1 MEDKEKELKKATLNE
16 AETPTDLE
24 DLAEEEVAQA
34 FEGLKVGAG
43 GGGAPHSIMPDPKM
57 EAEIKEMFQE
67 IVSQYI
73 TPIGKSIKSI
83 ANGDVS
89 ERNLEIC
96 IGALKPLILACEE
109 IHYNDI
115 YDVLKSMEQPL
126 VAFRDGKKKLLSK
139 KDLRNIT
146 TDYKELTR
154 LISRS
159 VGSEMIETSPTG
171 TVRIAT
177 VNTGTIINKPPE
189 ELQIADAL
197 AYFDEVDHKDIQKL
211 YAGGLIKLGL
221 LSQATAQEISESTGV
236 DVTSAEQ
243 LKQCAIKA
251 LANISA
257 KKAISVKNVSGDKAE
272 STNYNDENDE
282 QYAFE
287 KEDETDDIDQE
298 EDQEEDQEAQTLYSK
313 TPKRGKQR
321 WIAAL
326 DAMMSE
332 SSHYLQATNG
342 LINELERTHR
352 ALVRVRVARE
362 RFKGEVEFYL
372 DDLAEMMQTDEYLN
386 DELGTSVN
394 AHRKLIKHLQHIIDA
409 LNSAMNKTDNLYS
422 QMDETMGDLQDLEA
436 EFIALRRRKR
446 SAKSGSLLRR
456 HHSNEENRE
465 TQRDSKDESLPKRLN

>member
-1 MEDKEKELKKATLNE
+1 MEDKEKELKKSLNDTAT
-16 AETPTDLE
+16 PSDLE

-89 ERNLEIC
+89 ERNLDIC

-115 YDVLKSMEQPL
+115 YDVLKSIEQPL
-126 VAFRDGKKKLLSK
+126 VAFREGKKRVLSK
-139 KDLRNIT
+139 KDLRNVT

-159 VGSEMIETSPTG
+159 VGSDMETSPTG

-177 VNTGTIINKPPE
+177 VNTGTVISKSPE
-189 ELQIADAL
+189 DLQIADAL

-236 DVTSAEQ
+236 DGESAEK
-243 LKQCAIKA
+243 LKECAIKA
-251 LANISA
+251 LASISA
-257 KKAISVKNVSGDKAE
+257 KKPISIKNISLNDKNLSSDQAE
-272 STNYNDENDE
+272 HTEEN
-282 QYAFE
+282 FNF
-287 KEDETDDIDQE
+287 E
-298 EDQEEDQEAQTLYSK
+298 EDNIEDREEILHTKPSEK
-313 TPKRGKQR
+313 GKQR
-321 WIAAL
+321 WLSAIEAIT
-326 DAMMSE
+326 SE
-332 SSHYLQATNG
+332 GNNYFQATNG

-352 ALVRVRVARE
+352 ALVRARVARE
-362 RFKGEVEFYL
+362 RFKGEVEFYQ
-372 DDLAEMMQTDEYLN
+372 DDLQEMMQSEGYLSE
-386 DELGTSVN
+386 ELGTSVN
-394 AHRKLIKHLQHIIDA
+394 AHRQLIKHLQRIIDA
-409 LNSAMNKTDNLYS
+409 LNSSMNKTDNLYS
-422 QMDETMGDLQDLEA
+422 QMDEMMGDLQDTEA
-436 EFIALRRRKR
+436 HFISLRRPRNK
-446 SAKSGSLLRR
+446 AKSGSLIRR
-456 HHSNEENRE
+456 YRNGEHNREMQNDSSNEPF
-465 TQRDSKDESLPKRLN
+465 SKN